1 MATTEEERIEA
12 MKTKKAPSPVGG
24 KGARGVKDKAMSK
37 PKRTFPP
44 DSKPPAM
51 PQSVARNVLGNK

>member
-1 MATTEEERIEA
+1 
-12 MKTKKAPSPVGG
+12 MKSKTAASPVGG
-24 KGARGVKDKAMSK
+24 KGARGVKDKKGSA

-51 PQSVARNVLGNK
+51 PQAVARNVLGNKK